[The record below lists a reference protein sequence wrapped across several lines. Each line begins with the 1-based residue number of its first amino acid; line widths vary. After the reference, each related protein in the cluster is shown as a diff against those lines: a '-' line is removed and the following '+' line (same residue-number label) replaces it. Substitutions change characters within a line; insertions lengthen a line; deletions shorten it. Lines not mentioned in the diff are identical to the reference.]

1 MPTLAEQWVHE
12 GQAKA
17 LLNQIEYK
25 FGPPSETVR
34 LRVEEADPETLKEW
48 SRRILDADNLDAVLH

>member
-1 MPTLAEQWVHE
+1 MPTLAEQWVQE

-25 FGPPSETVR
+25 FGTPNDSVR
-34 LRVEEADPETLKEW
+34 QRIEEADPDTLAEW
-48 SRRILDADNLDAVLH
+48 SRRILDVDSLDAVLH